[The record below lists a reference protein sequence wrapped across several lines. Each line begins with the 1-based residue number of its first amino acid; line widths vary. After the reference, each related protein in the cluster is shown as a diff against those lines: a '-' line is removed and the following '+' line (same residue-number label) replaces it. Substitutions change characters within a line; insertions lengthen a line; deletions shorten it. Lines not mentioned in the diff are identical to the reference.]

1 MQWFLN
7 NKKIIIAIFIT
18 LVVIGTIVA
27 MAVTTERG
35 NSSDLGQ
42 GTQSE
47 QGQEPSDEGAELDDN
62 ENIKEDDSKGGLEA
76 QNILDESSKESENS
90 TSASGLWGD
99 EDDTDAGET
108 GTDDSNKDEDD
119 DIAESD
125 IIYGDIY

>member
-7 NKKIIIAIFIT
+7 NKKIIIAIFVT

-27 MAVTTERG
+27 LAVTTERG

-42 GTQSE
+42 GAQSE
-47 QGQEPSDEGAELDDN
+47 QGQEPSDEGAEPDNN
-62 ENIKEDDSKGGLEA
+62 ENIKEDDSNGGLEA

-90 TSASGLWGD
+90 TSALGTWGD
-99 EDDTDAGET
+99 DDDTDAGET

-125 IIYGDIY
+125 IIYGDVY